1 MSYKYLFLLVISIF
15 HTQNIAA
22 ETRIEHQ
29 CKDAIMDVTRVMMST
44 GNIALINQTVI
55 KSTNIIKVREYLT
68 VKWIPMVKDDESF
81 TPNTLALEADKYT
94 QHCVEFSSR

>member
-1 MSYKYLFLLVISIF
+1 MRCKYLFILVISIF

-44 GNIALINQTVI
+44 ENIALINQAI
-55 KSTNIIKVREYLT
+55 IESTNITKVREYLMM
-68 VKWIPMVKDDESF
+68 KWIPMVKDDESF
-81 TPNTLALEADKYT
+81 TPNTLVLEADKYAKL
-94 QHCVEFSSR
+94 CVEFSSK

>member
-29 CKDAIMDVTRVMMST
+29 CKDAIMDVTRVMMSAE
-44 GNIALINQTVI
+44 NIALINQAI
-55 KSTNIIKVREYLT
+55 IESTNITKVREYLMA
-68 VKWIPMVKDDESF
+68 KWIPMVREDESF

-94 QHCVEFSSR
+94 KLCVEFSSR

>member
-29 CKDAIMDVTRVMMST
+29 CKDA
-44 GNIALINQTVI
+44 INQTVI